1 MKQTASTLALAI
13 CIGLCLI
20 TSAGAAQIDFET
32 VPVGTIY
39 GAPANNSPSDVV
51 LSQDGIDMSVEQFRL
66 GTFVEFF
73 RAEIGGAYGGFFPT
87 TPVGLNNISLQ
98 FDFADVGF
106 DVNLVT
112 VDYLEF
118 GGMLNFSVNG
128 LPPFELASLDD
139 IPTNVGSGITASVAG
154 NVITL
159 SGDIDSFLVGG
170 QEVALDNIIAVPE
183 PATVLLLGG
192 AGAIMI
198 AWRGRRRLRGH
209 RQIGL

>member
-1 MKQTASTLALAI
+1 MKQTASPLALAI
-13 CIGLCLI
+13 CIGLCM
-20 TSAGAAQIDFET
+20 TSSADTAQIDFET
-32 VPVGTIY
+32 VPLGTVY
-39 GAPANNSPSDVV
+39 GAPNDSPSDVV

-66 GTFVEFF
+66 GTFVGFF
-73 RAEIGGAYGGFFPT
+73 RAEIGGAYGVFFPT
-87 TPVGLNNISLQ
+87 TPIGLNNISLQ

-118 GGMLNFSVNG
+118 GGMSNFSVNG

-159 SGDIDSFLVGG
+159 SGDIDRFLVGG
-170 QEVALDNIIAVPE
+170 QEIALDNIIAIPE
-183 PATVLLLGG
+183 PTTLILMGYAGVVLL
-192 AGAIMI
+192 A
-198 AWRGRRRLRGH
+198 RRRRRAQRRIFL
-209 RQIGL
+209 